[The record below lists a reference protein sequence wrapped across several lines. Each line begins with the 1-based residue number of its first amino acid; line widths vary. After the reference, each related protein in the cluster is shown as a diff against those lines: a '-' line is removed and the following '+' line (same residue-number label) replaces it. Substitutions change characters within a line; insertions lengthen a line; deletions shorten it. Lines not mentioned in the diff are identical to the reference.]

1 MSSISYRH
9 VLKSTSLIGGSSLI
23 NILIGMLK
31 TKFVA
36 ILLGPSG
43 IGLMSVFNTITGM
56 VGTISGMGIA
66 TSGVRQIAEAQG
78 TGDQDRIAR
87 TVKTLRRTVWF
98 TGLLGMLVMIVGCG
112 IFARVS
118 FGNYE
123 HALSIALL
131 GITILLGN
139 IAFGQSCILQGTRRI
154 SALAKVSV
162 IGALNGT
169 ILSIPCY
176 YFWGKAGIVPS
187 LLLCSTAALVTSW
200 WFARQVTLKPVSV
213 TWRETQTEAAQML
226 HFGAPLM
233 AAGLVGTL
241 ITYVV
246 TGLLVRQVGLEG
258 VGIWQAAFML
268 SGVLVN
274 FVLNAMGT
282 DYYPRLTAVA
292 HDNQRVSE
300 EVNAQTEIALLLAVP
315 GLALTIAFAPLAIAL
330 FYSGKFDAAASILR
344 WSVYGILGRVITWP
358 LGFVLL
364 AKGRGKTFFCTE
376 TLSNI
381 FYVLA
386 IWLCTRQWGLPGT
399 GIAFMLMYVLA
410 GFMIYII
417 VHAISRT
424 TWTRS
429 TVIQIIGFTI
439 ALALL
444 GLINALIRDPWARH
458 PLNVLFCASLSLYC
472 LRRLSQKSGLTL
484 QALKNKV
491 WGG

>member
-1 MSSISYRH
+1 M
-9 VLKSTSLIGGSSLI
+9 IGGSSLI

-56 VGTISGMGIA
+56 VGTVSGMGVA

-78 TGDQDRIAR
+78 TGDQERIAR
-87 TVKTLRRTVWF
+87 TVITLRRTVWF

-118 FGNYE
+118 FGTYE
-123 HALSIALL
+123 HALSIAIL

-139 IAFGQSCILQGTRRI
+139 IAVGQSCILQGTRRI

-213 TWRETQTEAAQML
+213 TWRESQAEAAQL
-226 HFGAPLM
+226 LQFGAPLM

-241 ITYVV
+241 STYVI

-292 HDNQRVSE
+292 HDNQRVNE

-315 GLALTIAFAPLAIAL
+315 GLALTIAFAPLAIAI
-330 FYSGKFDAAASILR
+330 FYSGKFDAAATILR
-344 WSVYGILGRVITWP
+344 WSLFGILGRVITWP

-364 AKGRGKTFFCTE
+364 AQGRGKTFFCTE
-376 TLSNI
+376 TLGSG

-386 IWLCTRQWGLPGT
+386 IWLCTCQWGLPGT
-399 GIAFMLMYVLA
+399 GIAFVLLYLFY
-410 GFMIYII
+410 GLVIYCI
-417 VHAISRT
+417 VNAISRT
-424 TWTRS
+424 IWTC
-429 TVIQIIGFTI
+429 TNVFHIVGFTI
-439 ALALL
+439 ALAIL
-444 GLINALIRDPWARH
+444 GLINALICNPWIQH
-458 PLNVLFCASLSLYC
+458 PLNLLFCASLSLYC
-472 LRRLSQKSGLTL
+472 LRRLSHKSGLTL
-484 QALKNKV
+484 QTLKVKV
-491 WGG
+491 WGAT